1 MIEEYQFFKLIKFV
15 ENDKFSTLRC
25 FFFLETGIEKQK
37 YVDTCKVF
45 IHSQRNIFGNENKK
59 DILAYKNTNDIC
71 KLQSIS
77 CRLLE
82 MI

>member
-1 MIEEYQFFKLIKFV
+1 MFL
-15 ENDKFSTLRC
+15 
-25 FFFLETGIEKQK
+25 FLETGIKKQK

-45 IHSQRNIFGNENKK
+45 IHSQRNIFGDDNSGNENKK